1 MKPIKIRVRSPE
13 HSEVIQKMLFAI
25 GINWTAYGQSV
36 QFNSWEEISRYPYL
50 VVLEDETLI
59 RATERG
65 LSEIEWDEEV
75 DFDWL
80 LPPRETIE
88 IDGFGKFYKDE
99 VEECLDRL
107 ERVE

>member
-25 GINWTAYGQSV
+25 GCKWGLSGQVVKHTQMPFLYAFADDEIVYYGGSEV
-36 QFNSWEEISRYPYL
+36 FFN
-50 VVLEDETLI
+50 EDENQ
-59 RATERG
+59 
-65 LSEIEWDEEV
+65 EV
-75 DFDWL
+75 SFDWL
-80 LPPRETIE
+80 FPPRETIE

>member
-13 HSEVIQKMLFAI
+13 HSEVIQKMLFVA
-25 GINWTAYGQSV
+25 GGHWPGGSQCVEHYGESFLFVYEDGSITYEHHDQDDY
-36 QFNSWEEISRYPYL
+36 FNHHHNQ
-50 VVLEDETLI
+50 
-59 RATERG
+59 
-65 LSEIEWDEEV
+65 EV
-75 DFDWL
+75 NFDWCI
-80 LPPRETIE
+80 PKRETIE